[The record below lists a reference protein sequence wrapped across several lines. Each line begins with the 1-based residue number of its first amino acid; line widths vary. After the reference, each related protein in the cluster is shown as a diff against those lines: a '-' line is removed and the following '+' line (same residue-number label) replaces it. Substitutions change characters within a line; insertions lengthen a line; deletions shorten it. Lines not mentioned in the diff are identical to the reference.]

1 MDTSD
6 KTMVFR
12 LLTENY
18 SSSTSGEYYHRPDGV
33 CIPLTTT
40 IVNPI
45 IDIESYTYHVA
56 SITNLIGFFTIP
68 DVNIKFSG
76 GYGGW
81 SCPAKIVSDTFKK
94 IIALLPR
101 SDFNIEYNIEYN
113 IIYNSPENLGR
124 DFRCSSEICEKIE
137 NLFGSLVE
145 IKFAFYAGSLRSK
158 GYGFKKECT
167 LKSLSN
173 VTDRANELL
182 QIILELVES
191 GKVKETIYQNKE
203 LYDKTTIQRLQKEKE
218 EEEYKK
224 NLRAYHYEDILR
236 KSRTISL
243 PSKKKEAITLQKDM
257 FEAAIILLNKFNAD
271 DFEYRSIYYLDQ
283 INYEFPEEPVKFWKP
298 KHLHCLGTI
307 SNKHIVINA
316 E

>member
-12 LLTENY
+12 LLTELY
-18 SSSTSGEYYHRPDGV
+18 SSSTSGEYYHRPDGA
-33 CIPLTTT
+33 CIPLTTI

-45 IDIESYTYHVA
+45 IDIEDYSYHVA
-56 SITNLIGFFTIP
+56 SIANLIGFFTIP
-68 DVNIKFSG
+68 NVNIKFSG

-81 SCPAKIVSDTFKK
+81 SCPVKIVSDTFRK

-101 SDFNIEYNIEYN
+101 SDFHIEYN
-113 IIYNSPENLGR
+113 IIYDSPENLGR
-124 DFRCSSEICEKIE
+124 EFRCSSEICEKIE
-137 NLFGSLVE
+137 NLFGSLIE
-145 IKFAFYAGSLRSK
+145 MKFTFYAGSERSK

-173 VTDRANELL
+173 VTDRANQLL

-191 GKVKETIYQNKE
+191 GKVKETIHQNKE
-203 LYDKTTIQRLQKEKE
+203 LYDKTTAERLQKEKE
-218 EEEYKK
+218 KEEYEK
-224 NLRAYHYEDILR
+224 NLKAYRYEDLLR
-236 KSRTISL
+236 KSRSISL
-243 PSKKKEAITLQKDM
+243 PSKKKEAIILQKDM
-257 FEAAIILLNKFNAD
+257 FEAAVMLLNTVNAD
-271 DFEYRSIYYLDQ
+271 NFEYRSIYYLDQ

-298 KHLHCLGTI
+298 KHLHCLGSL
-307 SNKHIVINA
+307 SNKHIVINV